1 MLLVETR
8 GPAIDTIPVLLFCNG
23 IILDHPL
30 ALGERPHPRISFLS
44 SVDDSPTLPLAR
56 FSIGRCLLS
65 FFSAAA
71 SVSFLSG
78 SGAATALSGAAG
90 GDLRLSGLLF
100 VDLLREEL
108 DITIWPAV
116 RNEAERETK
125 TI

>member
-1 MLLVETR
+1 
-8 GPAIDTIPVLLFCNG
+8 
-23 IILDHPL
+23 
-30 ALGERPHPRISFLS
+30 
-44 SVDDSPTLPLAR
+44 
-56 FSIGRCLLS
+56 LLS